1 MRVARVFAM
10 PNLIELVKGALEAA
24 DVPEEGKKGKKTKK
38 GKAVDAG
45 KNTQQDQANLLIKEL
60 IDGLKE

>member
-24 DVPEEGKKGKKTKK
+24 EL
-38 GKAVDAG
+38 AVESVLG
-45 KNTQQDQANLLIKEL
+45 NLRTQAKLSLSATET
-60 IDGLKE
+60 E